1 MTVVVAL
8 GSNLG
13 DRLGHLRLGVSHLPE
28 VVAVSRVY
36 ETEPVG
42 GPEGQPPYLNAV
54 VLLADG
60 VDART
65 AFTAGQAA
73 ERAAGRERVLRWGP
87 RTLDVDV
94 VSADGAVDDPDLT
107 VPHPRAAERPFV
119 LLPWLDVEPRAMLAG
134 RSVRELVAALDCSGV
149 RPTELMLTGAG

>member
-42 GPEGQPPYLNAV
+42 GPDGQPAYLNAV

-60 VDART
+60 VDVRT
-65 AFTAGQAA
+65 AFAAGQDA
-73 ERAAGRERVLRWGP
+73 ERAAGRERVVRWGP

-107 VPHPRAAERPFV
+107 VPHP
-119 LLPWLDVEPRAMLAG
+119 
-134 RSVRELVAALDCSGV
+134 
-149 RPTELMLTGAG
+149 